1 MSKPYITI
9 DECLKRIKSKILF
22 YGIGFIIISLI
33 SFFFITKESQL
44 LSLIFILLSFIYFI
58 DKIIIYRKT
67 KFIKKNCLNM
77 LNTIL
82 FWNQNNY
89 FLTDSHFIIL
99 IKDKLY
105 VFGYDDIQTIQKEYN
120 YYFGRS
126 FSNDFLYVTLKNKTK
141 IKVPISSSGKDI
153 LSNTN
158 FDMSLFLLSKNK
170 KIKELET
177 IVKVLGKSL

>member
-1 MSKPYITI
+1 
-9 DECLKRIKSKILF
+9 
-22 YGIGFIIISLI
+22 
-33 SFFFITKESQL
+33 
-44 LSLIFILLSFIYFI
+44 
-58 DKIIIYRKT
+58 
-67 KFIKKNCLNM
+67 M